1 MSSIVIVV
9 AVIIVLLLA
18 SYAGYLLL
26 QVKKQQQAS
35 LAASKQRTIEARAKK
50 QQVLDDI
57 KYIATAMLEERC
69 EPSEG
74 VMRIA
79 KLFDTL
85 SMSEAMAVE
94 FPHIFEHYACIKDH
108 PIKDAR
114 SALPKQQRMKL
125 DLARMKSE
133 AKLEQSLLEDAKKLK
148 QFHFMH

>member
-1 MSSIVIVV
+1 MSSIVIV
-9 AVIIVLLLA
+9 AAIIIVLLLA
-18 SYAGYLLL
+18 CYAAYLLL
-26 QVKKQQQAS
+26 QVKKQQKAS
-35 LAASKQRTIEARAKK
+35 LEADKQRTVEARAKK

-57 KYIATAMLEERC
+57 KYIATAMLEDRC

-79 KLFDTL
+79 KLFETL
-85 SMSEAMAVE
+85 SMSEAMVIE
-94 FPHIFEHYACIKDH
+94 FPHIFEHYGCIKDH

-114 SALPKQQRMKL
+114 SALPKQQRMRL

-133 AKLEQSLLEDAKKLK
+133 AKLEQSLLADAEKLK

>member
-1 MSSIVIVV
+1 MSSIVIV
-9 AVIIVLLLA
+9 AAIIIVLILAFYASHLLFK
-18 SYAGYLLL
+18 
-26 QVKKQQQAS
+26 VKKQQQAS
-35 LAASKQRTIEARAKK
+35 LKANEQRTIEARAKK
-50 QQVLDDI
+50 LQVLDDI
-57 KYIATAMLEERC
+57 KYIAAAMLEERC

-79 KLFDTL
+79 KLFGTL
-85 SMSEAMAVE
+85 SMSEAMTVE
-94 FPHIFEHYACIKDH
+94 FPHIFEHYDCIKDH

-133 AKLEQSLLEDAKKLK
+133 AKLEQSLLEDAEKLK